1 MKIFGLDAGL
11 INFQFGKQV
20 DYLEHLTLTDI
31 LAGRIAEQITA
42 QELIATVLPPFS
54 ELNFWTR
61 EKSQSQAEV
70 DFVLPYNDWLIPIEV
85 KSGKTGKLRSLHS
98 FMDQC
103 EHNLAVRVYSGPL
116 LIHSDKTIKVKEFKL
131 VNLPFY
137 LISRM
142 GGILKNVMREA

>member
-1 MKIFGLDAGL
+1 M
-11 INFQFGKQV
+11 
-20 DYLEHLTLTDI
+20 
-31 LAGRIAEQITA
+31 AEQITA

-70 DFVLPYNDWLIPIEV
+70 DFVLPFHDRLIPIEV

-98 FMDQC
+98 FVDHC
-103 EHNLAVRVYSGPL
+103 PHDLAVRIYSGPM
-116 LIHSDKTIKVKEFKL
+116 LIHSDRTIKGKGFQL

-137 LISRM
+137 LISRI
-142 GGILKNVMREA
+142 GRILREK